1 MNEDIYNEE
10 NDSNDNQSNGN
21 LWDAIVEVITTRDTP
36 LSEIWTS

>member
-10 NDSNDNQSNGN
+10 NDSNEQSNGN

-36 LSEIWTS
+36 LSEIATS